1 MASTP
6 SDKDRPNVSLTRAQV
21 SDRLNAMSE
30 ALRGVVE
37 GGQQAT
43 APPPATSPE
52 EPFARHAALLR
63 QRLAVRG
70 WVAPL
75 TAIPEATASEAAS
88 VLRAVAAD
96 VEVAVD
102 GQPGRWFMTT
112 AARRRTF
119 ASTSLAQ
126 LRQET
131 NRITPSDDE
140 DPLLM
145 AMRIVSG
152 EESAN

>member
-52 EPFARHAALLR
+52 EPFARHAALL
-63 QRLAVRG
+63 G
-70 WVAPL
+70 C
-75 TAIPEATASEAAS
+75 TADRNS
-88 VLRAVAAD
+88 R
-96 VEVAVD
+96 
-102 GQPGRWFMTT
+102 
-112 AARRRTF
+112 
-119 ASTSLAQ
+119 
-126 LRQET
+126 
-131 NRITPSDDE
+131 SD
-140 DPLLM
+140 
-145 AMRIVSG
+145 RFRSR
-152 EESAN
+152 